1 MSLKRNSAKTIIDT
15 AGATNGGARRFL
27 LELQDYLQRHPR
39 EDVRL
44 IGGERLSSTWLVQR
58 EWQALGAK
66 KIALNNAS
74 FFGPIGERTVLL
86 RNALHFA
93 SEEEFAQLGYTPSE
107 HMRKQIPVIRAL
119 AHRADRIVVPCHAMA
134 ERVAKHAPKLEDRI
148 QVRMHPVSPRGW
160 AEMQPENDLILV
172 PIVPQSYKRL
182 DLHIPALLEAVEQS
196 ATKVAV
202 TAFPG
207 DIPEADGHPNYQPI
221 GLMPAEDLAQWWGR
235 AKAIFFP
242 PTLESFGYA
251 LAEARCG
258 GRAVIAP
265 DSQQNREIAGGA
277 LSAYGADSTLAQAT
291 AHALQAN
298 IPAEPEPFDPDAYF
312 DWLLG

>member
-1 MSLKRNSAKTIIDT
+1 MSKPTVIDT
-15 AGATNGGARRFL
+15 AGATAGGARRFL

-44 IGGERLSSTWLVQR
+44 IGGDRLSSKWLLER
-58 EWQALGAK
+58 EWHARGAR

-74 FFGPIGERTVLL
+74 FFGPFGERTVLL

-93 SEEEFAQLGYTPSE
+93 SEEEFSQLGYTPSD
-107 HMRKQIPVIRAL
+107 HMRKQIPIIRAL
-119 AHRADRIVVPCHAMA
+119 AHRADRIVVPCTAMA
-134 ERVAKHAPKLEDRI
+134 ERVAEHTPKLQQRI
-148 QVRMHPVSPRGW
+148 EVRMHPVSPRGW
-160 AEMQPENDLILV
+160 AQVQPEGDLILV

-182 DLHIPALLEAVEQS
+182 DLHVPALLQAVEGTR
-196 ATKVAV
+196 TKVVV
-202 TAFPG
+202 TASVG

-221 GLMPAEDLAQWWGR
+221 GLMPAEDLAIWWGK

-265 DSQQNREIAGGA
+265 DTSQNREIAGGA
-277 LSAYGADSTLAQAT
+277 LCAYGKEHSLADAARR
-291 AHALQAN
+291 ALEAD
-298 IPAEPEPFDPDAYF
+298 ISADPGPLDPDAYF
-312 DWLLG
+312 EWLLEC

>member
-1 MSLKRNSAKTIIDT
+1 MSKPTVIDT
-15 AGATNGGARRFL
+15 AGATAGGARRFL

-44 IGGERLSSTWLVQR
+44 IGGDRLSSKWLLER
-58 EWQALGAK
+58 EWLARGAR

-74 FFGPIGERTVLL
+74 FFGPVGQRTVLL

-93 SEEEFAQLGYTPSE
+93 SDAEFSQLGYTPSE
-107 HMRKQIPVIRAL
+107 HMRKQIPIIRAL
-119 AHRADRIVVPCHAMA
+119 AHRADRIVVPCTAMA
-134 ERVAKHAPKLEDRI
+134 ERVAAHAPRLEGRI
-148 QVRMHPVSPRGW
+148 EVRMHPVSPRGW
-160 AEMQPENDLILV
+160 AEIQPEGNLILV

-182 DLHIPALLEAVEQS
+182 DVHVPALLQAVEGTS
-196 ATKVAV
+196 IRVAV
-202 TAFPG
+202 TASPG

-221 GLMPAEDLAQWWGR
+221 GLMPAEDLAQWWGK

-265 DSQQNREIAGGA
+265 ETEQNREIAGGA
-277 LSAYGADSTLAQAT
+277 LCAYGKDTSLADAARR
-291 AHALQAN
+291 ALEAD
-298 IPAEPEPFDPDAYF
+298 ISAEPGPFDPDAYF
-312 DWLLG
+312 DWLL